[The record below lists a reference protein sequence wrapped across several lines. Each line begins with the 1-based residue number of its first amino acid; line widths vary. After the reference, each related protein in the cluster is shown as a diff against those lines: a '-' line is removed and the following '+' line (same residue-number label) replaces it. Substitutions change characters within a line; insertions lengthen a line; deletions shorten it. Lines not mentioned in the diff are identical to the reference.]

1 MKQSIRK
8 KVLLA
13 ILLVTILT
21 SCCITVVFYF
31 RSASMIEKNYT
42 ETVYSRVR
50 QTMESF
56 DNSMKEL
63 YYKNIEIAGKEELQR
78 EIEQYRKATMQ
89 MNWRV
94 LQKFCVPAKKMRIV
108 SVQLI

>member
-63 YYKNIEIAGKEELQR
+63 YYKNIEIG
-78 EIEQYRKATMQ
+78 KATMQ

>member
-1 MKQSIRK
+1 MKQSIRR

-13 ILLVTILT
+13 ILMVTILT
-21 SCCITVVFYF
+21 SCCIAVVFYF
-31 RSASMIEKNYT
+31 RSADMIEKNYT

-63 YYKNIEIAGKEELQR
+63 YYRNIEIAGKEELQNG
-78 EIEQYRKATMQ
+78 IEQYLERKNADE
-89 MNWRV
+89 
-94 LQKFCVPAKKMRIV
+94 LD
-108 SVQLI
+108 SLSGL